1 MKHTRR
7 RRHLRPA
14 PSRAQ
19 VRQQI
24 GRVQSTMQLFQIEW
38 LAEAHQSQPSLPRL
52 RFLHDTIALMRD
64 EVASLEGWV

>member
-7 RRHLRPA
+7 RIHLRPR

-24 GRVQSTMQLFQIEW
+24 GRVQSAMQLFQLEW
-38 LAEAHQSQPSLPRL
+38 LMESQKSQPSLPRL
-52 RFLHDTIALMRD
+52 RFLHDMIAQMRD
-64 EVASLEGWV
+64 EVGSLEQLA